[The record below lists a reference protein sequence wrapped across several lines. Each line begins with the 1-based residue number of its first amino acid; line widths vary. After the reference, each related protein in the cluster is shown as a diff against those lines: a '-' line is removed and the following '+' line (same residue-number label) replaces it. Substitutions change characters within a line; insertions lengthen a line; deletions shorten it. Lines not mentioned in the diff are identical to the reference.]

1 MQTVKPIFICFSD
14 LQFLFTSYT
23 SFLKYA
29 TSAGNGSCLYC
40 LKYVE
45 ATETHLMKR
54 HYLKAVHFILDGT
67 GMFIKEH
74 LNNQELWCLFW
85 SVTWVINLIF
95 SESFVVPCVCKAR
108 IQVNGRSHWH
118 CPLCRK
124 IIFRTTNFEQHLS
137 KQHGMYFFFFNLSWL
152 FCDVAI
158 ALLTEVCL
166 GNWHLFVPSHCAAKM
181 LFGLAEK
188 INKNIFLSFNL
199 IDILILQGYQGTGM
213 STVCLHSSSKTINLA
228 VFLELCC
235 DQYQRN
241 CVQSCLAM
249 QLSFTRQP
257 ISDSFCRFKCHFTCT
272 VIPGWSTNTIAVDKV
287 YKQNSVTVILMMPY
301 ASGSHK

>member
-1 MQTVKPIFICFSD
+1 MVSCLTWYICFELAQMQTVKPIFICFSD

-54 HYLKAVHFILDGT
+54 HYLKAVHFILDGA
-67 GMFIKEH
+67 GMFIKEL
-74 LNNQELWCLFW
+74 LNNRESWRLFW
-85 SVTWVINLIF
+85 SVTWVQIINLIF

-137 KQHGMYFFFFNLSWL
+137 KQHGMYFSFSFFFTSLGFSVMLHCLVDWSLSRQ
-152 FCDVAI
+152 V
-158 ALLTEVCL
+158 T
-166 GNWHLFVPSHCAAKM
+166 
-181 LFGLAEK
+181 
-188 INKNIFLSFNL
+188 L
-199 IDILILQGYQGTGM
+199 I
-213 STVCLHSSSKTINLA
+213 CSKS
-228 VFLELCC
+228 LCC
-235 DQYQRN
+235 
-241 CVQSCLAM
+241 
-249 QLSFTRQP
+249 
-257 ISDSFCRFKCHFTCT
+257 
-272 VIPGWSTNTIAVDKV
+272 
-287 YKQNSVTVILMMPY
+287 
-301 ASGSHK
+301 